1 MKEIIN
7 GEIRMLD
14 LEDNPTKIGNYVFSR
29 HEGDL
34 YVAPYNYTLS
44 KGYGMGEIY
53 HPELGVVPVLEY
65 YPVDYFSDLI
75 DALTYFKERGLEV
88 KLTGEEF
95 KQLIEGSITR
105 GYCGSIDADCPV
117 VEEGED
123 PCDKCKHYVRLND
136 WVSFNRYDFIK
147 DYGAFRRLVLIRDD
161 YKCLCCGNDNE
172 KDLQVHHIRSFKDN
186 LELATSVKN
195 GVTLCKDCHKKYH
208 KRYGWNGKQET
219 FSKFIREM
227 LD

>member
-1 MKEIIN
+1 MIE
-7 GEIRMLD
+7 LD
-14 LEDNPTKIGNYVFSR
+14 LEDNPTKIGDYVFER
-29 HEGDL
+29 HEGAL
-34 YVAPYNYTLS
+34 YVAPYEDILEDYDWEALT
-44 KGYGMGEIY
+44 
-53 HPELGVVPVLEY
+53 HPKWRKYVPSLVY
-65 YPVDYFSDLI
+65 APVDFFSNLI

-95 KQLIEGSITR
+95 KRLVEGSIY
-105 GYCGSIDADCPV
+105 GY
-117 VEEGED
+117 
-123 PCDKCKHYVRLND
+123 D

>member
-1 MKEIIN
+1 
-7 GEIRMLD
+7 MLN
-14 LEDNPTKIGNYVFSR
+14 LEDNTTKIGNYIFSR
-29 HEGDL
+29 HEGTL
-34 YVAPYNYTLS
+34 LVAPYDYVLS
-44 KGYGMGEIY
+44 KDYGMGDLY
-53 HPELGVVPVLEY
+53 HPKFERGVPALTY
-65 YPVDYFSDLI
+65 YPVDLFSDLI
-75 DALTYFKERGLEV
+75 AALTYFKESGLEV

-95 KQLIEGSITR
+95 KQLVEGAYASMYIS
-105 GYCGSIDADCPV
+105 YCDGEYAQCPD
-117 VEEGED
+117 VEEWED
-123 PCDKCKHYVRLND
+123 PCDKCKHHVIESD
-136 WVSFNRYDFIK
+136 WVNFNRYDFIK
-147 DYGAFRRLVLIRDD
+147 DYGVFRRLVLIRDD

-219 FSKFIREM
+219 FSKFINEM

>member
-1 MKEIIN
+1 MIEPS
-7 GEIRMLD
+7 
-14 LEDNPTKIGNYVFSR
+14 LEDNPTKIGDYVFER
-29 HEGDL
+29 HEGAL
-34 YVAPYNYTLS
+34 YVAPYEDILEDYDWEALA
-44 KGYGMGEIY
+44 
-53 HPELGVVPVLEY
+53 HPKWRKYVPSLVY
-65 YPVDYFSDLI
+65 APVDFFSDLI

-95 KQLIEGSITR
+95 KRLVEGSIY
-105 GYCGSIDADCPV
+105 GY
-117 VEEGED
+117 
-123 PCDKCKHYVRLND
+123 D

>member
-1 MKEIIN
+1 MIE
-7 GEIRMLD
+7 LD
-14 LEDNPTKIGNYVFSR
+14 LEDNPTKIGDYVFER
-29 HEGDL
+29 HEGAL
-34 YVAPYNYTLS
+34 YVAPYEDILEDYDWEALA
-44 KGYGMGEIY
+44 
-53 HPELGVVPVLEY
+53 HPKWRKYVPSLVY
-65 YPVDYFSDLI
+65 APVDFFSNLI

-123 PCDKCKHYVRLND
+123 PCDKCKHYIRLND

-208 KRYGWNGKQET
+208 KKYGWNGKQET

>member
-1 MKEIIN
+1 MF
-7 GEIRMLD
+7 D
-14 LEDNPTKIGNYVFSR
+14 LEDYPRKIGDYIFER
-29 HEGDL
+29 HEGTL
-34 YVAPYNYTLS
+34 FVAPYNYLLS
-44 KGYGMGEIY
+44 KGGDRAEIY
-53 HPELGVVPVLEY
+53 HPKFKRGVPALRY
-65 YPVDYFSDLI
+65 YPVDLFSDLI
-75 DALTYFKERGLEV
+75 NALTSFKESGLEV

-95 KQLIEGSITR
+95 KRLIEGSHASLYL
-105 GYCGSIDADCPV
+105 GYCNGESDCPV
-117 VEEGED
+117 VEEWED
-123 PCDKCKHYVRLND
+123 PCDKCKHHVIESE

-195 GVTLCKDCHKKYH
+195 GATLCKDCHKKYH

-219 FSKFIREM
+219 FSKFINEM